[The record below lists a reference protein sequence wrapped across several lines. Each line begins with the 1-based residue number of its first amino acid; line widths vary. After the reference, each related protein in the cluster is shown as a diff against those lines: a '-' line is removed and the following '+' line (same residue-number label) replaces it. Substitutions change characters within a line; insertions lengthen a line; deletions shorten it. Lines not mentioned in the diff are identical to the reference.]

1 MIIDYQKLI
10 EREKSTMQEMRV
22 LFDEMA
28 ASFTDNNG
36 RNQRAQSM
44 ATVPV
49 VKNNSIR
56 ANFQR
61 IGPIKAPKEKKKA
74 EVLKRENIAIQ
85 ICRKAVKETS
95 GKSKKFN
102 AKLQKIYFDDFRVVN
117 GILTPDVT
125 QQNDRTAS
133 IERSNSN
140 LGNRQIGAHSV
151 VQPKQRHLRN

>member
-56 ANFQR
+56 ANF
-61 IGPIKAPKEKKKA
+61 
-74 EVLKRENIAIQ
+74 
-85 ICRKAVKETS
+85 
-95 GKSKKFN
+95 
-102 AKLQKIYFDDFRVVN
+102 
-117 GILTPDVT
+117 
-125 QQNDRTAS
+125 
-133 IERSNSN
+133 
-140 LGNRQIGAHSV
+140 
-151 VQPKQRHLRN
+151 